1 MADASENKK
10 DETGKLRIRGFFIG
24 LLVGSVLMSV
34 FFFLELRALAPL
46 MPAIGLVI
54 GLAIGNAVAVKRRNG

>member
-10 DETGKLRIRGFFIG
+10 DETGKLRIRGLIIG